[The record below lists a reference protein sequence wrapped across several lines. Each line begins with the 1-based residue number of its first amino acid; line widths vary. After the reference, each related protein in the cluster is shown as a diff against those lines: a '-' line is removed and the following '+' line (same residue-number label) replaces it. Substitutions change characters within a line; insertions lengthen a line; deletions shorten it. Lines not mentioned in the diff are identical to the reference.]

1 MGTQEVLVLE
11 RTPRRAFS
19 VVFEEEEV
27 VWILKL
33 LKKAVEL
40 KAILGFI
47 QKFRG
52 RLRTRL
58 MEICFS
64 SRGRFIRILEFLT
77 GRKATFFI
85 VLEGFKGSGL
95 GSPYEVN
102 LVCGG
107 AAWFCCFWSSESEGS
122 KALARLLGVKGVISI
137 TPFTTSKVTVHFEE
151 LKVDWNT
158 LRPVDL
164 TKARVKVE
172 MNLNVVLPTL
182 LEVIDG
188 AWFFTVAVSV
198 VGGEEDEQLKPV
210 LTHCRS
216 ELASTGGGMWQ
227 YPLQSRRT
235 HGEAKTS
242 EGNNC
247 RPPSQVSISNFNGI
261 TNWADFSKEEVA
273 HAVGDLGPFEEEDP
287 SLPKALLVKSFEAR
301 LCEGKACT
309 GGSPFHTNKGSSL
322 QKIQRSLEKLR
333 EGLCPVLSCSR
344 DVPGRAEGAF
354 DLALSTLPP
363 TIALQSRG
371 LKMASL
377 PLPFNSSCYPFSS
390 VADPSRVNKSQLA
403 SIGVVSSPKGVVSSK
418 VKPNQE
424 LEGRSFHSLSQNN
437 LSDSFSLV
445 RCLLV
450 ESCLP
455 QMEDFEIEGISPS
468 KLASIKLL
476 GQ

>member
-1 MGTQEVLVLE
+1 M
-11 RTPRRAFS
+11 
-19 VVFEEEEV
+19 
-27 VWILKL
+27 
-33 LKKAVEL
+33 
-40 KAILGFI
+40 
-47 QKFRG
+47 
-52 RLRTRL
+52 
-58 MEICFS
+58 
-64 SRGRFIRILEFLT
+64 
-77 GRKATFFI
+77 
-85 VLEGFKGSGL
+85 
-95 GSPYEVN
+95 
-102 LVCGG
+102 
-107 AAWFCCFWSSESEGS
+107 
-122 KALARLLGVKGVISI
+122 
-137 TPFTTSKVTVHFEE
+137 
-151 LKVDWNT
+151 DWNT

-210 LTHCRS
+210 LTHCRG

-309 GGSPFHTNKGSSL
+309 GGSPFHGTNLGPYTPIFDKLAHLDGIRGKGCCNTFKVLEISGENTREAAIKHLSSSLCASMSFLSSCRKGGNSWARSLPLPYSFGKTLNSFDGGVAANKGSSL

-344 DVPGRAEGAF
+344 DVPGRAEVSDGVQYCESQTQVQTSTPRSMVKGYVLKGAF

-418 VKPNQE
+418 LKPNQE

-445 RCLLV
+445 RCFLV

>member
-1 MGTQEVLVLE
+1 MK
-11 RTPRRAFS
+11 PS
-19 VVFEEEEV
+19 Y
-27 VWILKL
+27 
-33 LKKAVEL
+33 
-40 KAILGFI
+40 
-47 QKFRG
+47 
-52 RLRTRL
+52 
-58 MEICFS
+58 
-64 SRGRFIRILEFLT
+64 
-77 GRKATFFI
+77 
-85 VLEGFKGSGL
+85 GS
-95 GSPYEVN
+95 
-102 LVCGG
+102 
-107 AAWFCCFWSSESEGS
+107 
-122 KALARLLGVKGVISI
+122 
-137 TPFTTSKVTVHFEE
+137 FEE

-309 GGSPFHTNKGSSL
+309 GGSPFHSTNLGPYTPIFDKLAHLDGILGGRDAATLSRCW
-322 QKIQRSLEKLR
+322 RSRGKTLRKLR
-333 EGLCPVLSCSR
+333 
-344 DVPGRAEGAF
+344 
-354 DLALSTLPP
+354 
-363 TIALQSRG
+363 
-371 LKMASL
+371 
-377 PLPFNSSCYPFSS
+377 
-390 VADPSRVNKSQLA
+390 
-403 SIGVVSSPKGVVSSK
+403 
-418 VKPNQE
+418 
-424 LEGRSFHSLSQNN
+424 
-437 LSDSFSLV
+437 
-445 RCLLV
+445 
-450 ESCLP
+450 
-455 QMEDFEIEGISPS
+455 
-468 KLASIKLL
+468 
-476 GQ
+476 